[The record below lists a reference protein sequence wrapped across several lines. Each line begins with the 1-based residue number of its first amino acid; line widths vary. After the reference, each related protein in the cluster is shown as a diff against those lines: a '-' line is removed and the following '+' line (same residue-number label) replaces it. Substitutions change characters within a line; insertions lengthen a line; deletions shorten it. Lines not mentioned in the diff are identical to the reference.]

1 MWKSGMD
8 CCFLFVCHEV
18 ISSWK
23 RFAKAVQLIELTTY
37 FAGDIIFIKRKE
49 IYMVHKMYL

>member
-49 IYMVHKMYL
+49 ICMVYKMYL